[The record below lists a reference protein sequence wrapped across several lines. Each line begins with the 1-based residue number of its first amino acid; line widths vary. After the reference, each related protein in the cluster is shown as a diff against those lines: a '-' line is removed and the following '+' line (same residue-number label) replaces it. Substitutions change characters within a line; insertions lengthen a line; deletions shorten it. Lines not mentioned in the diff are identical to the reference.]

1 MKLVVPDLGRGS
13 VCVTFHDP
21 GLIIA
26 VPERKERLAQ
36 LLDGIEPTQPEQ
48 VLLQGSDEAL
58 GAAVPFRG
66 TDERRRTLDPEER
79 QLLLKGLRDV
89 LAAVVVPH
97 GQAPSDLGGEG
108 AEALT
113 HALPDRLERLEAG
126 RPPSGMDAAALGR
139 TVIDGN

>member
-48 VLLQGSDEAL
+48 VLLQSSDEAL

-66 TDERRRTLDPEER
+66 ADEHRRTLDPEDR
-79 QLLLKGLRDV
+79 QLLLKGPGDV
-89 LAAVVVPH
+89 LAAVIVPNR
-97 GQAPSDLGGEG
+97 QAVRGPGGERP
-108 AEALT
+108 EALA
-113 HALPDRLERLEAG
+113 HPLPKRLEGLEAG
-126 RPPSGMDAAALGR
+126 GPPGRAAWRPTHS
-139 TVIDGN
+139 VEQ